1 MVAKERH
8 KQVEVNDI
16 NFIKGG
22 EAMKK
27 KMFLVSLVAVLAVS
41 LLVVVSNNSAAQ
53 SKMHIKFSTWHP
65 PVGREV
71 KTVFVPMLEKL
82 KERSNGRITYT
93 MYAGGALGKG
103 PEHYDIVAKGLSDM
117 GYFTATW
124 TPGRFPLS
132 DVLSL
137 AVWVNGKDIGV
148 DIGNA
153 MYKRILHRE
162 FPGVKMIELN
172 GCIKA
177 SLWTTKPVRT
187 LEDCKGL
194 RIRTPG
200 GHQTNYIKSL
210 GAEPVFM
217 PLGAVY
223 LAMETGTVDGLVTC
237 PPLVL
242 AFKLYE
248 VAKQGTIA
256 TFGCVTEGIIMN
268 QKSWD
273 RTPDDLKPLIE
284 EVCSNPFRT
293 TGGLTVDV
301 YKVMMKEIAAKG
313 VELYYLPKKE
323 EKRWYAGFQDETRK
337 WVKGLEAKGLPAKK
351 VVKMYSEEAEKRGV
365 KCEACPPEWK

>member
-1 MVAKERH
+1 M
-8 KQVEVNDI
+8 
-16 NFIKGG
+16 GG

-27 KMFLVSLVAVLAVS
+27 RILFIFLIAVATASL
-41 LLVVVSNNSAAQ
+41 LLVVSTTSSAQ
-53 SKMHIKFSTWHP
+53 SKMDIKFSTWHP
-65 PVGREV
+65 PLSRET
-71 KTVFVPMLEKL
+71 KTVWIPMLEKL

-93 MYAGGALGKG
+93 MYAGAALGKG
-103 PEHYDIVAKGLSDM
+103 PEHYDIVNKGLSDM

-124 TPGRFPLS
+124 NPGRFPLS

-137 AVWVNGKDIGV
+137 AVWVDGKDVGT

-153 MYKRILHRE
+153 MYKRVLSKE

-194 RIRTPG
+194 RIRAPG
-200 GHQTNYIKSL
+200 GHQTNYIKAL

-217 PLGAVY
+217 PLGDVY

-242 AFKLYE
+242 AYKLYE
-248 VAKQGTIA
+248 VAKHGAIA
-256 TFGCVTEGIIMN
+256 TFGCVTEGVIMN
-268 QKSWD
+268 QKSWEK
-273 RTPDDLKPLIE
+273 TPDDLKPLIE

-293 TGGLTVDV
+293 TGGLTVEV
-301 YKVMMKEIAAKG
+301 YKTMMKELADNG
-313 VELYYLPKKE
+313 VDLYYLSPKE
-323 EKRWYAGFQDETRK
+323 EDRWYSAFQEETRK
-337 WVKGLEAKGLPAKK
+337 WAAALEKKGLPAKE
-351 VVKMYSEEAEKRGV
+351 VVKMYNEEAEKNGV
-365 KCEACPPEWK
+365 KCVACPPEWK